1 METQLELLSEQQKAC
16 LRLVAQGMTSK
27 EIGKTLML
35 SNMTVDD
42 YILAARTKLGG
53 VGRREAAKMLICW
66 ESRAPQT
73 LGPQPEALGPQPD
86 RIVPNAMPLQLAM
99 AGQQKPLTEPFS
111 LRLPPIGGR
120 VNDLSLSGRVAG
132 LGKVAFLSALLL
144 VLTIAIITGAIAL
157 LR

>member
-1 METQLELLSEQQKAC
+1 
-16 LRLVAQGMTSK
+16 MTSK
-27 EIGKTLML
+27 EIGKTLTL

-53 VGRREAAKMLICW
+53 VSRREAAKMLICW
-66 ESRAPQT
+66 ESRVPQT
-73 LGPQPEALGPQPD
+73 LGPQPKSLGPQPD
-86 RIVPNAMPLQLAM
+86 RIVPNEMPLQLAM
-99 AGQQKPLTEPFS
+99 AGQQEPLTEPFS
-111 LRLPPIGGR
+111 LRLPPIGGS

-132 LGKVAFLSALLL
+132 LGKIAFLSALLL